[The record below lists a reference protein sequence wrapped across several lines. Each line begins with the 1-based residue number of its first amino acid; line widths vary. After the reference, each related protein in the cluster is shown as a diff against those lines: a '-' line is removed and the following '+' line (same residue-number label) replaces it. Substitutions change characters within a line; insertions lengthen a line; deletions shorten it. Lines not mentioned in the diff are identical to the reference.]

1 MLEML
6 TYLVLS
12 NLNLNLYIGVSM
24 GVDRSKNVVQYDVL
38 IGTQHILNVN
48 FSISYYCFS

>member
-12 NLNLNLYIGVSM
+12 NLNLNLCLGVSM
-24 GVDRSKNVVQYDVL
+24 GVHRLKNVVQHDVL

-48 FSISYYCFS
+48 FFISYYCFS